1 MVGLSLGRVSTYSG
15 IRLIADPH
23 MVDVVEDWSE
33 VRSPSRAAR
42 RRRQGHRQRIRYREV
57 PKPDIIHLPGEGVMV
72 AHPETI
78 AKLNVRL
85 DAAMTRRREEQA
97 LNALLG
103 RRIV

>member
-1 MVGLSLGRVSTYSG
+1 MVGLSFGRVSTYGG
-15 IRLIADPH
+15 IRLIADRH

-33 VRSPSRAAR
+33 VRSPSRAVR
-42 RRRQGHRQRIRYREV
+42 RLRQGHRQRIRYREI

-78 AKLNVRL
+78 AKLYAHLGRDTTL
-85 DAAMTRRREEQA
+85 RREQQM

-103 RRIV
+103 QPVV

>member
-1 MVGLSLGRVSTYSG
+1 MPISLGRVSSYGG

-42 RRRQGHRQRIRYREV
+42 RLRQDHRQRIRYREV

-78 AKLNVRL
+78 AKLNARL
-85 DAAMTRRREEQA
+85 EVTMTRRREKQA
-97 LNALLG
+97 LNALFG
-103 RRIV
+103 RRVV